1 MPDIRNELDQILF
14 DKIMG
19 HLGKIKDYVPGP
31 VKKAGGKKSKLIER
45 YAADPLY
52 SIFGLD
58 SVEYVAAT
66 LSGGTV
72 TSIHRKLGDIYEDTV
87 KTIFVHQL
95 ELTDENVTYST
106 PINSGDATENRSA
119 DAYLQF
125 DQLQPEDRSRVEKW
139 CQEELL
145 KLTNSLQVNLIA
157 VGMEV
162 RHCYATG
169 DSKRAQA
176 DEAMGRHFL
185 LSGVLPV
192 IPFFCNQSNPSII
205 RRYRNRSIWVIKE
218 GIESYRTIHSLSG
231 YDMYDFMRRNR
242 DDFRKPVIDLLRSLQ
257 K

>member
-1 MPDIRNELDQILF
+1 MPDIQNELDQILF
-14 DKIMG
+14 DKIMD
-19 HLGKIKDYVPGP
+19 HLAKIKDYVPGP
-31 VKKAGGKKSKLIER
+31 VKKAGGAKDKLVER
-45 YAADPLY
+45 YAQDPLY

-58 SVEYVAAT
+58 SVEYIAAT

-87 KTIFVHQL
+87 TTIFVHQL
-95 ELTDENVTYST
+95 GLSYEDVSYSASIT
-106 PINSGDATENRSA
+106 SGDATEDRSA

-125 DQLQPEDRSRVEKW
+125 DRLRPDDRTRIEQW

-145 KLTNSLQVNLIA
+145 KLTSSPRITLIG

-205 RRYRNRSIWVIKE
+205 RRYKQRSIWVIKE
-218 GIESYRTIHSLSG
+218 GIESYNSIRSLSG
-231 YDMYDFMRRNR
+231 FDMYDFMRRNR
-242 DDFRKPVIDLLRSLQ
+242 EDFRKPVIDLLRSLQ